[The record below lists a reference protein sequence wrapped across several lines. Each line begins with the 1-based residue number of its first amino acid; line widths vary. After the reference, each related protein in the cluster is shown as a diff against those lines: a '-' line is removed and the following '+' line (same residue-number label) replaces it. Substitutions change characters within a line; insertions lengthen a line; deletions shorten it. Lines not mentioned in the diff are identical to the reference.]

1 MVGIRGGASICA
13 TCAGPPFQPVSNL
26 VGSRTSLMD
35 GLVISCITFD
45 AYSSQSM
52 NKKVNHKNNCDE
64 DEHKEHGELKPPMS
78 LVLGD
83 VELNEDD
90 AVGDQG
96 DEHQPNHGQ
105 APRLQS
111 G

>member
-1 MVGIRGGASICA
+1 MLRRFDICDL
-13 TCAGPPFQPVSNL
+13 CGPNFSACIVT
-26 VGSRTSLMD
+26 GRIGLMD
-35 GLVISCITFD
+35 VFVISCMSCD
-45 AYSSQSM
+45 AYSSQRM

-64 DEHKEHGELKPPMS
+64 DEYKEHGELKPPMS

-96 DEHQPNHGQ
+96 DEHQSNHGQ

-111 G
+111 C

>member
-1 MVGIRGGASICA
+1 MTPGASKYVPF
-13 TCAGPPFQPVSNL
+13 AGPPFQPVSYP
-26 VGSRTSLMD
+26 VESVD
-35 GLVISCITFD
+35 DLVILCMACD

-52 NKKVNHKNNCDE
+52 DKKVYHKNNCDE
-64 DEHKEHGELKPPMS
+64 DEHKEHGELKLPMP
-78 LVLGD
+78 LVLGY

-105 APRLQS
+105 APHLQS
-111 G
+111 C

>member
-1 MVGIRGGASICA
+1 
-13 TCAGPPFQPVSNL
+13 
-26 VGSRTSLMD
+26 MD
-35 GLVISCITFD
+35 DLVISFMAGD

-52 NKKVNHKNNCDE
+52 NKKIYHKNNCDE
-64 DEHKEHGELKPPMS
+64 DEHKEHGELQPPMP

-83 VELNEDD
+83 IELNEDD

-96 DEHQPNHGQ
+96 DEHQSNHGQ

-111 G
+111 C

>member
-1 MVGIRGGASICA
+1 
-13 TCAGPPFQPVSNL
+13 
-26 VGSRTSLMD
+26 MD
-35 GLVISCITFD
+35 DLVISCMACD

-64 DEHKEHGELKPPMS
+64 DEHKEHGELKPPMP
-78 LVLGD
+78 LILGD

-96 DEHQPNHGQ
+96 DEHQPDHGQ